1 MCGVP
6 GLVWQ
11 ENEVWEK
18 RDEVQ
23 RRQKDARDYLMK
35 QVRGGGREGAAP
47 AWDMMHVYMRVSD
60 EECVGSR
67 RRCGGGCQV
76 MEGRELQL
84 SLKKVAME
92 EDSKL
97 NEAQVGQRRH
107 AQRTGLLV

>member
-1 MCGVP
+1 M
-6 GLVWQ
+6 
-11 ENEVWEK
+11 WEK

-35 QVRGGGREGAAP
+35 QVRGRE
-47 AWDMMHVYMRVSD
+47 RVQRPNVGHDTCVHALS
-60 EECVGSR
+60 EKECVSSR

-97 NEAQVGQRRH
+97 NEAQVGQGG
-107 AQRTGLLV
+107 GLASWFEQGGWGMDFM